1 MIQLYNMDTKKG
13 EYLHCGAES
22 TDTSSQI
29 LYTVQHLLY
38 LIEMEISTE
47 KGCYTSK
54 ELVILFWFYLK
65 RG

>member
-29 LYTVQHLLY
+29 LYTV
-38 LIEMEISTE
+38 
-47 KGCYTSK
+47 
-54 ELVILFWFYLK
+54 
-65 RG
+65 